1 MLTDNEKDTLYSL
14 ISREDLE
21 FCIRLIHN
29 SKGYDSHFVSLCSSR
44 DLVLPISIQCNI
56 IFSIIDILYSRL
68 YPNNDKLN
76 FKQRFEA
83 IKEKDNKSQILKY
96 IYGILRLVRNIS
108 VHSPDSIM
116 MQNELILFDDIKI
129 EIGYLRKLFSIII
142 IFVRVYKK
150 RMNRYD
156 LEYIKAYLSLIHKHI
171 TFNKQE
177 DLNTFNNIINDLG
190 VVHNELTGIR
200 FRYILDFNTL
210 DSVFWAKIR
219 NNSSV
224 FIGEQLYE
232 EVDEYLISVGK
243 MQYLILGKELS
254 KNNLQDWTVDGTY
267 VGYKKIE
274 IDKQERAAM
283 TQKFEMADRFNP
295 SAVEQALYQHW
306 EESGYFKPSE
316 DVNAPSYCIAI
327 PPPNVTGSLH
337 MGHAFQQTLMD
348 TLIRFNRMEG
358 HNTLWQA
365 GTDHAGIAT
374 QMVVERKIAAEEG
387 KTRHDYGREAFINK
401 IWDWKAYSGGT
412 ISQQMRRLGNSIDW
426 ERERFTMDEGLSNAV
441 KEVFVR
447 LHEEGLIYRGKRL
460 VNWDPKLHTAIS
472 DLEVENKESKGSLW
486 HFRYP
491 LANGVKTADGKDY
504 LVVATTRPE
513 TMLGDTAVA
522 VHPEDERYQSL
533 IGKTVVL
540 PLANREIPIIADEY
554 VDREFGT
561 GVVKITPAH
570 DFNDYEVGKR
580 HSLPM
585 VNVLTLNADI
595 RDEAEIIGTDGK
607 PLAGYEATIPADY
620 RGLERFAA
628 RKKIVADFEALG
640 LLDEIKPH
648 DLKVPYGDRG
658 GVPIEPMLTDQWYVS
673 VKPLADVAIKA
684 VEDGEIQFVPK
695 QYENLYFSWMRD
707 IQDWCI
713 SRQLWWGHRIPA
725 WYDAE
730 GNVYVARNEAEVRSK
745 YNLDSAIELK
755 QDEDVLDT
763 WFSSGLWTF
772 STLGW
777 PEQTKELKVFHPTDV
792 LITGFDII
800 FFWVARMIMFTMHF
814 VKDENGK
821 PQVPFKTVYVTG
833 LIRDEQGQK
842 MSKSKGNVLDPI
854 DMIDG
859 ISLED
864 LLEKRTGNMM
874 QPQLAEKIAKET
886 RKEFAEGIA
895 AHGTDALRFTLAALA
910 SNGRDI
916 NWDMKR
922 LEGYRNFCNKL
933 WNASRFVL
941 TNDKLDLSQGEIEFS
956 VADRW
961 IQSEFN
967 RTVETFRSALSQYRF
982 DLCANAI
989 YEFTWNQFCDWYL
1002 ELTKPV
1008 FANGN
1013 AAQIRAASQTLVHV
1027 LEKLLRLAHPLIPF
1041 ITEEIWQKVKGFMGI
1056 TADSIMLQPFP
1067 RVEENAF
1074 DAEAETEINWLKE
1087 VIVAVRNIRAES
1099 NIPPSKGLDL
1109 LFRNLSTEN
1118 AKILEK
1124 QTALLK
1130 AMAKLDNVQ
1139 VLAANETA
1147 PLAVAKLVGN
1157 AELLVPMAGFINKEA
1172 ELARLT
1178 KEIEK
1183 YQNEVKRIENKLSNE
1198 AFVAKAPEAVI
1209 AKEREKQAE
1218 YQSGLEKIQEQY
1230 KAIEAL

>member
-1 MLTDNEKDTLYSL
+1 MT
-14 ISREDLE
+14 
-21 FCIRLIHN
+21 
-29 SKGYDSHFVSLCSSR
+29 
-44 DLVLPISIQCNI
+44 
-56 IFSIIDILYSRL
+56 
-68 YPNNDKLN
+68 
-76 FKQRFEA
+76 KQFTME
-83 IKEKDNKSQILKY
+83 
-96 IYGILRLVRNIS
+96 
-108 VHSPDSIM
+108 
-116 MQNELILFDDIKI
+116 
-129 EIGYLRKLFSIII
+129 
-142 IFVRVYKK
+142 
-150 RMNRYD
+150 
-156 LEYIKAYLSLIHKHI
+156 
-171 TFNKQE
+171 
-177 DLNTFNNIINDLG
+177 
-190 VVHNELTGIR
+190 
-200 FRYILDFNTL
+200 
-210 DSVFWAKIR
+210 
-219 NNSSV
+219 
-224 FIGEQLYE
+224 
-232 EVDEYLISVGK
+232 
-243 MQYLILGKELS
+243 
-254 KNNLQDWTVDGTY
+254 
-267 VGYKKIE
+267 
-274 IDKQERAAM
+274 
-283 TQKFEMADRFNP
+283 DRFNP
-295 SAVEQALYQHW
+295 SAVEQVLYQHW
-306 EESGYFKPSE
+306 ESQGYFKPSE
-316 DVNAPSYCIAI
+316 DINAPSYCIAI

-358 HNTLWQA
+358 NNTLWQT

-387 KTRHDYGREAFINK
+387 KTRHDYGHEAFINK

-426 ERERFTMDEGLSNAV
+426 DRERFTMDEGLSNAV

-491 LANGVKTADGKDY
+491 LANGAKTADGLDY

-522 VHPEDERYQSL
+522 VHPEDERYQAL
-533 IGKTVVL
+533 IGKSVIL

-580 HSLPM
+580 HGLPM
-585 VNVLTLNADI
+585 VNVMTLNADI
-595 RDEAEIIGTDGK
+595 RAEAEIIGTDGK
-607 PLAGYEATIPADY
+607 PLSDYTAPIPADY
-620 RGLERFAA
+620 QGLERFAA

-640 LLDEIKPH
+640 LLDQIKPH

-673 VKPLADVAIKA
+673 VKPLAEVATKA

-725 WYDAE
+725 WYDE
-730 GNVYVARNEAEVRSK
+730 QGNVYVARDEAEVRAK
-745 YNLDSAIELK
+745 HNLPADLPLK

-777 PEQTKELKVFHPTDV
+777 PEQTKELKMFHPTDV

-800 FFWVARMIMFTMHF
+800 FFWVARMIMFAMHF
-814 VKDENGK
+814 IKDENGK

-859 ISLED
+859 ISLDD

-874 QPQLAEKIAKET
+874 QPQLAEKIAKAT
-886 RKEFAEGIA
+886 RKEFAEGIV
-895 AHGTDALRFTLAALA
+895 AHGTDALRFTLTALA

-933 WNASRFVL
+933 WNASRYVL
-941 TNDKLDLSQGEIEFS
+941 TNDKLDLSEGDVEFS
-956 VADRW
+956 LADRW
-961 IQSEFN
+961 IESQFN
-967 RTVETFRSALSQYRF
+967 RTVETFRTALSQYRF
-982 DLCANAI
+982 DLVANAI
-989 YEFTWNQFCDWYL
+989 YEFTWDQFCDWYL
-1002 ELTKPV
+1002 ELTKPIFFKGTDV
-1008 FANGN
+1008 QRRG
-1013 AAQIRAASQTLVHV
+1013 ASRTLVNV
-1027 LEKLLRLAHPLIPF
+1027 LEKLLRLIHPVMPF
-1041 ITEEIWQKVKGFMGI
+1041 ITEEIWQKVKGFVGI
-1056 TADSIMLQPFP
+1056 EADTIMLQKFP
-1067 RVEENAF
+1067 QF
-1074 DAEAETEINWLKE
+1074 DPLAIDETAESQINFIKE

-1099 NIPPSKGLDL
+1099 NIAPSKGLDL
-1109 LFRNLSTEN
+1109 IARNFSADEVSILN
-1118 AKILEK
+1118 ANEV
-1124 QTALLK
+1124 LLK
-1130 AMAKLDNVQ
+1130 SMAKLDSVK
-1139 VLAANETA
+1139 VLENGENA
-1147 PLAVAKLVGN
+1147 PLSVAKLVANG
-1157 AELLVPMAGFINKEA
+1157 EILIPMAGFINKEA

-1178 KEIEK
+1178 KEMDK
-1183 YQNEVKRIENKLSNE
+1183 LKGEVARIEGKLSNE
-1198 AFVAKAPEAVI
+1198 AFVAKAPEQVI
-1209 AKEREKQAE
+1209 AKEREKMQE
-1218 YQSGLEKIQEQY
+1218 YLSGLEKLQVQYQE
-1230 KAIEAL
+1230 IEAL

>member
-1 MLTDNEKDTLYSL
+1 MT
-14 ISREDLE
+14 
-21 FCIRLIHN
+21 
-29 SKGYDSHFVSLCSSR
+29 
-44 DLVLPISIQCNI
+44 
-56 IFSIIDILYSRL
+56 
-68 YPNNDKLN
+68 
-76 FKQRFEA
+76 KQFTME
-83 IKEKDNKSQILKY
+83 
-96 IYGILRLVRNIS
+96 
-108 VHSPDSIM
+108 
-116 MQNELILFDDIKI
+116 
-129 EIGYLRKLFSIII
+129 
-142 IFVRVYKK
+142 
-150 RMNRYD
+150 
-156 LEYIKAYLSLIHKHI
+156 
-171 TFNKQE
+171 
-177 DLNTFNNIINDLG
+177 
-190 VVHNELTGIR
+190 
-200 FRYILDFNTL
+200 
-210 DSVFWAKIR
+210 
-219 NNSSV
+219 
-224 FIGEQLYE
+224 
-232 EVDEYLISVGK
+232 
-243 MQYLILGKELS
+243 
-254 KNNLQDWTVDGTY
+254 
-267 VGYKKIE
+267 
-274 IDKQERAAM
+274 
-283 TQKFEMADRFNP
+283 DRFNP

-306 EESGYFKPSE
+306 ESQGYFKPSE
-316 DVNAPSYCIAI
+316 DINAPSYCIAI

-348 TLIRFNRMEG
+348 TLIRFHRMEG
-358 HNTLWQA
+358 HNTLWQS

-426 ERERFTMDEGLSNAV
+426 DRERFTMDEGLSNAV

-491 LANGVKTADGKDY
+491 LANGAKTADGLDY

-522 VHPEDERYQSL
+522 VHPEDERYQAL
-533 IGKTVVL
+533 IGKSVIL

-580 HSLPM
+580 HGLPM
-585 VNVLTLNADI
+585 VNVMTLNADI
-595 RDEAEIIGTDGK
+595 RAEAEIIGTDGK
-607 PLAGYEATIPADY
+607 PLADYAAPIPAEY
-620 RGLERFAA
+620 QGLERFAA

-640 LLDEIKPH
+640 LLDQIKPH

-673 VKPLADVAIKA
+673 VKPLAEVATKA

-725 WYDAE
+725 WYDE
-730 GNVYVARNEAEVRSK
+730 QGNVYVARSEAEVRAK
-745 YNLDSAIELK
+745 HNLPADLPLK

-777 PEQTKELKVFHPTDV
+777 PEQTKELKMFHPTDV

-814 VKDENGK
+814 IKDENGK

-859 ISLED
+859 ISLDD

-874 QPQLAEKIAKET
+874 QPQLAEKIAKAT
-886 RKEFAEGIA
+886 RKEFADGIA

-933 WNASRFVL
+933 WNASRYVL
-941 TNDKLDLSQGEIEFS
+941 TNDKLDLSEGEVELS
-956 VADRW
+956 LADRW
-961 IQSEFN
+961 IESQFN
-967 RTVETFRSALSQYRF
+967 RTVETFRTALSQYRF
-982 DLCANAI
+982 DLVANAI
-989 YEFTWNQFCDWYL
+989 YEFTWDQFCDWYL
-1002 ELTKPV
+1002 ELTKPI
-1008 FANGN
+1008 FFKGTD
-1013 AAQIRAASQTLVHV
+1013 AQRRGASRTLVNV
-1027 LEKLLRLAHPLIPF
+1027 LEKLLRLIHPVMPF
-1041 ITEEIWQKVKGFMGI
+1041 ITEEIWQKVKGFVGI
-1056 TADSIMLQPFP
+1056 EADTIMLQKFP
-1067 RVEENAF
+1067 QFDPLAIDETAENQ
-1074 DAEAETEINWLKE
+1074 INFIKE

-1099 NIPPSKGLDL
+1099 NIAPSKGLDL
-1109 LFRNLSTEN
+1109 IARNFSADEVAILN
-1118 AKILEK
+1118 ANEV
-1124 QTALLK
+1124 LLK
-1130 AMAKLDNVQ
+1130 SMAKLDSVK
-1139 VLAANETA
+1139 VLENGENA
-1147 PLAVAKLVGN
+1147 PLSVAKLVANG
-1157 AELLVPMAGFINKEA
+1157 EILIPMAGFINKEA

-1178 KEIEK
+1178 KEMDK
-1183 YQNEVKRIENKLSNE
+1183 LKGEVARIEGKLSNE
-1198 AFVAKAPEAVI
+1198 AFVAKAPEQVI
-1209 AKEREKQAE
+1209 TKEREKMQE
-1218 YQSGLEKIQEQY
+1218 YLSGLEKLQVQYQE
-1230 KAIEAL
+1230 IEAL